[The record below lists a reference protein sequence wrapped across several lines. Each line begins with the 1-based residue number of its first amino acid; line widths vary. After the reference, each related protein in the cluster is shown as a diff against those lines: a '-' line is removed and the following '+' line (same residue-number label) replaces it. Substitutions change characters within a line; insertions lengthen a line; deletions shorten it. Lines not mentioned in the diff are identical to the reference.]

1 MDKKYDIYIGG
12 IDVVNYC
19 AAQAATIETLNAWL
33 AKGYRIET
41 KHQIGWFLHEVYL
54 VGLADI

>member
-1 MDKKYDIYIGG
+1 MDKTFDIYIGG
-12 IDVVNYC
+12 IDAVNYR

-41 KHQIGWFLHEVYL
+41 KL
-54 VGLADI
+54 VS